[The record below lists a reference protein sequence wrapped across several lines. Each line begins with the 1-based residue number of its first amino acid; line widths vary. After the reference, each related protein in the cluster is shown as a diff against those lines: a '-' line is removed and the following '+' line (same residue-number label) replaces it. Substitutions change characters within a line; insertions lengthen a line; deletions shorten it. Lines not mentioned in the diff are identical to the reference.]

1 VIKLSFESGVWRYPP
16 SPARRRIR
24 RTRALS
30 FFSGLTA
37 LSYFCRPEKSGIPAP
52 SIYNMLRKNWWKIL
66 SFIFLLYTF
75 TAGFLGSVPAKPILN
90 ETIRNL
96 YFHVA
101 MWFSMMIFFIVSVVY
116 SVKYLRH
123 NRLKDDIY
131 AVEYART
138 GIVFGL
144 LGLVTGSVW
153 AKYTWG
159 AFWSND
165 PKQLGAAIALL
176 IYLAYFVLR
185 NSLTDM
191 DKAARISAVY
201 NVFAFAMLFPTI
213 WIIPRLV
220 ESLHPGG
227 MGKNPLDTKDIDS
240 RMRLIFWFGAVPGW
254 ALLGVWISTLRIR
267 LQMLSLKHER
277 HV

>member
-1 VIKLSFESGVWRYPP
+1 
-16 SPARRRIR
+16 
-24 RTRALS
+24 
-30 FFSGLTA
+30 
-37 LSYFCRPEKSGIPAP
+37 
-52 SIYNMLRKNWWKIL
+52 M
-66 SFIFLLYTF
+66 
-75 TAGFLGSVPAKPILN
+75 KPILN

-101 MWFSMMIFFIVSVVY
+101 MWFVMMILFIVSVIY
-116 SVKYLRH
+116 SVRYLRY
-123 NRLKDDIY
+123 NRTVDDIF
-131 AVEYART
+131 AMEYART
-138 GIVFGL
+138 GIVFGF
-144 LGLVTGSVW
+144 LGLVTGSLW
-153 AKYTWG
+153 ARYTWG
-159 AFWSND
+159 DFWSND

-191 DKAARISAVY
+191 DKSARISAVY

-227 MGKNPLDTKDIDS
+227 MGNPAFNTKDIDS
-240 RMRLIFWFGAVPGW
+240 RMRVIFYFGAIPGW
-254 ALLGVWISTLRIR
+254 ALLGVWISSLRIR
-267 LQMLSLKHER
+267 LLLFSIKHDR

>member
-1 VIKLSFESGVWRYPP
+1 M
-16 SPARRRIR
+16 A
-24 RTRALS
+24 T
-30 FFSGLTA
+30 
-37 LSYFCRPEKSGIPAP
+37 LSYFCQPEISGIPAP

-101 MWFSMMIFFIVSVVY
+101 MWFSMMIFFIASVVY

-267 LQMLSLKHER
+267 LQLLSLKHEL
-277 HV
+277 HA

>member
-1 VIKLSFESGVWRYPP
+1 
-16 SPARRRIR
+16 
-24 RTRALS
+24 
-30 FFSGLTA
+30 
-37 LSYFCRPEKSGIPAP
+37 
-52 SIYNMLRKNWWKIL
+52 MLRQNWWKIL
-66 SFIFLLYTF
+66 SVIFLLYTI
-75 TAGFLGSVPAKPILN
+75 TAGFLGGVPAKPILN

-101 MWFSMMIFFIVSVVY
+101 MWMAMMIFFIVSVIYAIRYLRNNNPVFDVY
-116 SVKYLRH
+116 SV
-123 NRLKDDIY
+123 
-131 AVEYART
+131 EFART
-138 GIVFGL
+138 GIVFGA
-144 LGLVTGSVW
+144 LGLITGSVW
-153 AKYTWG
+153 AKYAWG

-191 DKAARISAVY
+191 DKSARIGAVY

-227 MGKNPLDTKDIDS
+227 MGNPAFNTKDIDS
-240 RMRLIFWFGAVPGW
+240 RMRLIFDLGAIPGW
-254 ALLGVWISTLRIR
+254 TLLGVWISTLRIR
-267 LQMLSLKHER
+267 LKLFSLKHEI
-277 HV
+277 HE

>member
-1 VIKLSFESGVWRYPP
+1 
-16 SPARRRIR
+16 
-24 RTRALS
+24 
-30 FFSGLTA
+30 
-37 LSYFCRPEKSGIPAP
+37 
-52 SIYNMLRKNWWKIL
+52 MLRKKWWKIL
-66 SFIFLLYTF
+66 CIFFLLYTF
-75 TAGFLGSVPAKPILN
+75 IAGFLGPVPVKPILN

-101 MWFSMMIFFIVSVVY
+101 MWFGMMVFFIISVIY
-116 SVKYLRH
+116 SVRYLRH
-123 NRLKDDIY
+123 NKPVDDLY
-131 AVEYART
+131 AVEYARS

-144 LGLVTGSVW
+144 LGLITGSVW
-153 AKYTWG
+153 ARYTWG
-159 AFWSND
+159 DFWSND

-185 NSLTDM
+185 NSLTDI
-191 DKAARISAVY
+191 DKSARISAVY

-227 MGKNPLDTKDIDS
+227 MGNPALDTKDIDS
-240 RMRLIFWFGAVPGW
+240 RMRLVFWFGAVPGW

-267 LQMLSLKHER
+267 LQLFSLNQEQ